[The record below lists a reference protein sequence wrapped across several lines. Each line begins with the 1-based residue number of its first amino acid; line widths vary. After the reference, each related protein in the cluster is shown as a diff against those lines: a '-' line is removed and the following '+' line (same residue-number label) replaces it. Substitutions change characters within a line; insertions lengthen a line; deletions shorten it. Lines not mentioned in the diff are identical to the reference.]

1 MIKLRSLALILLAV
15 LAWPLVAHATDV
27 KKVVSPGGIEAWLVS
42 EESIPLVTM
51 VVAFDGGARRDPNGK
66 EGLSV
71 ITAGLLNEGAG
82 DMDAQA
88 FKRRLDEKAIRF
100 SADSDRD
107 AVFIT
112 LGTLVENSGEAFEL
126 VRLALTETRFDP
138 DAVERV
144 RAQLQAILKR
154 EAEDPETIAARA
166 WNAEVL
172 SGHPYGRSENGS
184 AQSVTAVTRDDILAY
199 DKDNLTRD
207 RIKIAV
213 VGRITAEE
221 LAPALD
227 KMFGAL
233 PATSTPETTPM
244 AELKV
249 QGHTTLIARDI
260 PQSVV
265 AFGAPGLLRKDPDYD
280 AAQVMNYILGG
291 GGFASRLMDEV
302 REKRGLAYGISTA
315 LSPLRFG
322 GLYVGQVGT
331 DNAKAGQSLELIKSE
346 IKRLGSEGPTQQE
359 VDDAKTFLTGSF
371 ALRLDSNAKI
381 ANFLLACQIYD
392 LGIDYINIRNQGIE
406 KVTIDDVKRVA
417 ARLLDPGKFA
427 FTVVGKPQGITSN

>member
-1 MIKLRSLALILLAV
+1 LI
-15 LAWPLVAHATDV
+15 WPLAAFATDV
-27 KKVVSPGGIEAWLVS
+27 KKVVSPGGVEAWLVS
-42 EESIPLVTM
+42 ENSIPLVTM

-71 ITAGLLNEGAG
+71 MTAGLLNEGAA

-88 FKRRLDEKAIRF
+88 FKRRLDDKAIRF
-100 SADSDRD
+100 SAVSDRD
-107 AVFIT
+107 ASFVT
-112 LGTLVENSGEAFEL
+112 LSTLVENSGEAFEL
-126 VRLALTETRFDP
+126 VRLALNEPRFDP

-144 RAQLQAILKR
+144 RAQLLALLKR

-184 AQSVTAVTRDDILAY
+184 AESVTAITRDDIVAY
-199 DKDNLTRD
+199 AKDNLTKD
-207 RIKIAV
+207 RLKIAV
-213 VGRITAEE
+213 VGRITPEE
-221 LAPALD
+221 LAPVLD
-227 KMFGAL
+227 KVFGVL
-233 PATSTPETTPM
+233 PGSSTPESTPV
-244 AELKV
+244 AELKG

-265 AFGAPGLLRKDPDYD
+265 AFGAPGLS
-280 AAQVMNYILGG
+280 AQVMNYILGG
-291 GGFASRLMDEV
+291 GGFSSRLMDEV
-302 REKRGLAYGISTA
+302 REKRGLAYGVSTS

-331 DNAKAGQSLELIKSE
+331 DNAKAGQSLDLIKSE
-346 IKRLGSEGPTQQE
+346 IKRLGIDGPTEQE
-359 VDDAKTFLTGSF
+359 VTNAKTFLTGSF

-392 LGIDYINIRNQGIE
+392 LGIDYINVRNQGIE

-417 ARLLDPGKFA
+417 TRLLDPAKFA